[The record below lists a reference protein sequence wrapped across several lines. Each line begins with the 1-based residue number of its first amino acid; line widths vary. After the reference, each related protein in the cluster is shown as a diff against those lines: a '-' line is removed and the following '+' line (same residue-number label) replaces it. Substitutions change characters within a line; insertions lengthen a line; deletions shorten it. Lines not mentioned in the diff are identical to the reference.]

1 MTKGTPSNPVTP
13 SHRRLSALLIGMIVI
28 AAIIAFAPG
37 LRSEFL
43 NWDDDRN
50 FLDNPDYRGIGA
62 AQWQWAWSTYH
73 LGVWQPLAWMLLGAQ
88 YAVAG
93 MNPVGYH
100 TTSIALHALN
110 GVLVYF
116 LTRRILQG
124 IGGRIGSDDPATQL
138 ASAAGAI
145 LFVVH
150 PLRVEA
156 VAWVSC
162 QPYLPSVAAYLTA
175 ILVYL
180 RSGDFAQG
188 SNRSHRRWATVL
200 GLYIVALCFKAVA
213 VSLPAVL
220 LVLDVWLLGRWR
232 RGNRVRLVA
241 EKVPFFLVAVV
252 ASLWALSAKDY
263 NESRVPF
270 HELDF
275 VVRFAQSAWGIWFY
289 LVKTVW
295 PTGLL
300 PYYRLP
306 DDLRLTTPI
315 YALCAVGVTLIT
327 IGLILARRRSPALLA
342 AWLCYLIILLPNLG
356 VIQIGLQLAA
366 DRYSYLAI
374 IAPTV
379 ALAWLLR
386 FALRDGKR
394 VVSACV
400 AVILIASLFTR
411 ATWKHLTLWST
422 SERLWSATIEA
433 DPKCAVAH
441 CNLGEALM
449 RKSQFTEASKH
460 LSTAIDVDPRL
471 SFAYAN
477 LGTLFCQVRKFD
489 EAIHCGEYVLQA
501 QPGLKGKDLARTH
514 AMLGQAYAGI
524 RRDDMAW
531 KHTREAQRLG
541 LAEASKMIEYLS
553 TVSKEPATKASP

>member
-1 MTKGTPSNPVTP
+1 MTHDTPPNPTTH
-13 SHRRLSALLIGMIVI
+13 SQRRLSALLMGVIVL

-62 AQWQWAWSTYH
+62 AQWRWAWSTYH
-73 LGVWQPLAWMLLGAQ
+73 LGVWQPLAWVLLGVQ

-100 TTSIALHALN
+100 ATSIALHALN
-110 GVLVYF
+110 GVLVYV
-116 LTRRILQG
+116 LTRRILR
-124 IGGRIGSDDPATQL
+124 RIGPYDTATQL

-162 QPYLPSVAAYLTA
+162 QPYLPSVAAYLVA

-180 RSGDFAQG
+180 RSFDSATG
-188 SNRSHRRWATVL
+188 SIPSHRQWAIVFV
-200 GLYIVALCFKAVA
+200 LYIVALCFKAVA

-220 LVLDVWLLGRWR
+220 LILDIWLLGRWR
-232 RGNRVRLVA
+232 RGNRVRTVA
-241 EKVPFFLVAVV
+241 EKIPFFVVAIV
-252 ASLWALSAKDY
+252 ASLWAMSAKDY

-270 HELDF
+270 RELEL
-275 VVRFAQSAWGIWFY
+275 VVRFAQSAWGICFY

-300 PYYRLP
+300 PYYRMP
-306 DDLRLTTPI
+306 ADLRLTTPI
-315 YALCAVGVTLIT
+315 YALCAAGVTLTT
-327 IGLILARRRSPALLA
+327 IGLFLARRRAPGLLA

-374 IAPTV
+374 IAPTI

-386 FALRDGKR
+386 FMIRERTR
-394 VVSACV
+394 VIPAG
-400 AVILIASLFTR
+400 IAIVMITALFTR
-411 ATWKHLTLWST
+411 ATWNHLTPWST
-422 SERLWSATIEA
+422 SERLWTATIEA
-433 DPKCAVAH
+433 DPQCAVAH
-441 CNLGEALM
+441 CNLGEAKM
-449 RKSQFTEASKH
+449 RKGQFTDASKH

-477 LGTLFCQVRKFD
+477 LGTLLCQVRKFD
-489 EAIHCGEYVLQA
+489 DAIHCGEYVLQA

-514 AMLGQAYAGI
+514 AMLGQAYAGV
-524 RRDDMAW
+524 RRDDLAW

-541 LAEASKMIEYLS
+541 LPEATKMIEYLT
-553 TVSKEPATKASP
+553 TVSKEPTTQANP

>member
-1 MTKGTPSNPVTP
+1 MTNGTPPNPTAP
-13 SHRRLSALLIGMIVI
+13 SHRRLSALLI
-28 AAIIAFAPG
+28 AAIVVAAILAFAPG

-88 YAVAG
+88 YAVTG

-100 TTSIALHALN
+100 ATSIALHALN

-116 LTRRILQG
+116 LTRRILRSL
-124 IGGRIGSDDPATQL
+124 GGSVPSGEFATQL
-138 ASAAGAI
+138 ASAAVAI

-162 QPYLPSVAAYLTA
+162 QPYLPSVAAYLGA

-180 RSGDFAQG
+180 GSGKSVQG
-188 SNRSHRRWATVL
+188 SDIPRRRWAVVI

-213 VSLPAVL
+213 VSLPVVL
-220 LVLDVWLLGRWR
+220 LVLDIWILGRWR
-232 RGNRVRLVA
+232 RGNRIRIIA
-241 EKVPFFLVAVV
+241 EKAPFFVIALF
-252 ASLWALSAKDY
+252 ASLWAMSAKDY

-275 VVRFAQSAWGIWFY
+275 VVRFAQSAWGVWFY
-289 LVKTVW
+289 LAKTVW
-295 PTGLL
+295 PSGLL

-306 DDLRLTTPI
+306 DDLRLTSPI
-315 YALCAVGVTLIT
+315 YALCAVAATLMT
-327 IGLILARRRSPALLA
+327 IGLFLARRRAPGLLA
-342 AWLCYLIILLPNLG
+342 AWLCYLVILLPNLG

-374 IAPTV
+374 IAPMI
-379 ALAWLLR
+379 ALGWLLR
-386 FALRDGKR
+386 LMMRDRKR
-394 VVSACV
+394 AIPVGIAVVM
-400 AVILIASLFTR
+400 IAALFTR
-411 ATWKHLTLWST
+411 VTWQHLSLWST
-422 SERLWSATIEA
+422 SERLWTATIEA
-433 DPKCAVAH
+433 DPQCAVAH

-471 SFAYAN
+471 CFAYAN
-477 LGTLFCQVRKFD
+477 LGALLCQVRKFD
-489 EAIHCGEYVLQA
+489 DAIHCGEYVLAA

-524 RRDDMAW
+524 RRDDLAW
-531 KHTREAQRLG
+531 RHTREAQRLG
-541 LAEASKMIEYLS
+541 LPEASKMIEYLS
-553 TVSKEPATKASP
+553 SVSKEPTTRVSQ